1 MLRRKITRRDFV
13 LGAGMAAG
21 AVMLGGCGGGSPAG
35 EGEREV
41 AEDVSGEVSLAGFAS
56 SPAEEESL
64 RQLIAAFEEENGNIT
79 VDYRVITGD
88 YIQKLVTELSSNT
101 AADVFYLDAVYA
113 PQLLATGAIRP
124 LDDYVSGSDLARRE
138 DFYEP
143 LIQAFTGDEDGQLY
157 GIPKDY
163 STLGLF
169 YNQQLLDEAGVE
181 PPTTWE
187 ELRLAGQE
195 LTGDDR
201 WGLSIQP
208 ELPRYLAFAL
218 QQEAPLINE
227 DGQVMPS
234 LDGNLAA
241 LEFFAGIYA
250 GDPKIA
256 AQPADT
262 GADWSGDALGRGD
275 IGMVFEGN
283 WAINFF
289 NESYPDLNYGI
300 SRLPSDGSEDTL
312 LFTVAYAM
320 NSNAGNPDA
329 AWRLI
334 EYLTSQQGQ
343 SQLGEQS
350 VAAPSREDAVDA
362 YLEANPQAQPLVDAA
377 PNATAWQLNTP
388 DPQPVIDDSN
398 NAIQQAFS
406 EGPEQFGAILED
418 WQQTVQQRVDEASE

>member
-1 MLRRKITRRDFV
+1 MRRRITRREFV

-21 AVMLGGCGGGSPAG
+21 AVMLGGCGGGGGQPG
-35 EGEREV
+35 QGERTVE
-41 AEDVSGEVSLAGFAS
+41 EDVSGEVSLAGFAS

-64 RQLIAAFEEENGNIT
+64 QRLIDAFQEENGNIT

-101 AADVFYLDAVYA
+101 AADVFYLDAVFA

-124 LDDYVSGSDLARRE
+124 LDDYTTGSELARKE

-143 LIQAFTGDEDGQLY
+143 LIQAFTGAEDGQLY

-169 YNQQLLDEAGVE
+169 YNQQILDEAGVE

-187 ELRLAGQE
+187 ELRQVGQE

-218 QQEAPLINE
+218 QQDAPLIGE
-227 DGQVMPS
+227 ESQVMPNM
-234 LDGNLAA
+234 DGNLSA

-250 GDPKIA
+250 GEPKIA
-256 AQPADT
+256 VQPADT
-262 GADWSGDALGRGD
+262 GADWSGDALGKGG

-283 WAINFF
+283 WAINFL
-289 NESYPDLNYGI
+289 NESYPDLDYGI
-300 SRLPSDGSEDTL
+300 ARLPSNGSEDTL

-320 NSNAGNPDA
+320 NSNARNPDA
-329 AWRLI
+329 AWKLI

-362 YLEANPQAQPLVDAA
+362 YLEANPQARPLVEAA
-377 PNATAWQLNTP
+377 PTATAWQLNTP

-406 EGPEQFGAILED
+406 EGPDRFEEILDE
-418 WQQTVQQRVDEASE
+418 WQQTVQGRVDEAQE